1 MITFKVYS
9 LAYIANSWNGNENLV
24 TVQSSSFESQNE
36 CVNYFQYKQRKLKM
50 IIMPAYFVVCSAKI
64 IT

>member
-24 TVQSSSFESQNE
+24 TVQSSSFELQNE
-36 CVNYFQYKQRKLKM
+36 CVNYFQYK
-50 IIMPAYFVVCSAKI
+50 
-64 IT
+64 